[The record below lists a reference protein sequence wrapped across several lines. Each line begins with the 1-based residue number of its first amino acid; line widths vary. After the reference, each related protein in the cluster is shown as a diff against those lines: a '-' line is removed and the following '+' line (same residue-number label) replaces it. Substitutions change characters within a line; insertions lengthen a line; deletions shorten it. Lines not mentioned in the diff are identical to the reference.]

1 MKALDW
7 NQVRAFHA
15 TAVAGSLSAAARQL
29 GLTQPTLSRQVV
41 ALEADLEVTLFERR
55 GRKLVLTQTG
65 MELLDHIRIM
75 GDAADTL
82 VLAASGRAQEI
93 GGRVCISA
101 TDLSATYLLPQI
113 VARIRSEAP
122 QITIAIVASNQIS
135 DLHRGEADIA
145 IRNVRPDRPGL
156 AGRHIRDFDA
166 GFFASEDWV
175 ARNGLPGRPADLAK
189 GDLLGFEDPRFTS
202 FLREI
207 GIPIATEDLLIVS
220 ESSVV
225 IWEMVKRG
233 MGVAMM
239 MRAVAE
245 RTPGMVNLL
254 PRMAPIP
261 VPIWLVTHQE
271 LQSTPRIRLVQ
282 EIMAEE
288 LARISDEATPQ
299 ATRPD
304 TGRHG

>member
-1 MKALDW
+1 MHNRMKGPDW
-7 NQVRAFHA
+7 NQIRAFHA

-29 GLTQPTLSRQVV
+29 GLTQPTLSRQVL
-41 ALEADLEVTLFERR
+41 ALEADLGVTLFERR
-55 GRKLVLTQTG
+55 GRRLVLTSTG

-93 GGRVCISA
+93 VGRVCISA
-101 TDLSATYLLPQI
+101 TDTFATYVLPGI

-122 QITIAIVASNQIS
+122 QVTVAIVASNEIS

-145 IRNVRPDRPGL
+145 IRHVRPDRPGL
-156 AGRHIRDFDA
+156 VGRHIRDTEA
-166 GFFASEDWV
+166 GFYASGEWV
-175 ARNGLPGRPADLAK
+175 ARHGLPKEPADLA
-189 GDLLGFEDPRFTS
+189 GAGLMGFDDPRFAG

-207 GIPIATEDLLIVS
+207 GIPVTTEDFRIVS

-233 MGVAMM
+233 MGVAAM
-239 MRAVAE
+239 MRDVAE
-245 RTPGMVNLL
+245 RTPDVVDLL
-254 PRMAPIP
+254 PDMAPIP

-271 LQSTPRIRLVQ
+271 LQSSPRIRLV
-282 EIMAEE
+282 EAIMAEE
-288 LARISDEATPQ
+288 LAGMGQRD
-299 ATRPD
+299 R
-304 TGRHG
+304 

>member
-1 MKALDW
+1 MDW
-7 NQVRAFHA
+7 NHIRAFHA

-29 GLTQPTLSRQVV
+29 GLTQPTLSRQVM
-41 ALEADLEVTLFERR
+41 ALEADLGVTLFERR

-101 TDLSATYLLPQI
+101 TDIVATCILPEI

-122 QITIAIVASNQIS
+122 QITIAIVASNEFS

-145 IRNVRPDRPGL
+145 IRHVRPDRPGL
-156 AGRHIRDFDA
+156 VGRHIRDAEA

-175 ARNGLPGRPADLAK
+175 ARNGLPKGPADLARP
-189 GDLLGFEDPRFTS
+189 DLMGFEDPRFS
-202 FLREI
+202 GYLREI
-207 GIPIATEDLLIVS
+207 GIPIATEDLRIVS
-220 ESSVV
+220 ETSVV
-225 IWEMVKRG
+225 VWEMVKRG
-233 MGVAMM
+233 MGVAMT
-239 MRAVAE
+239 MREVAE
-245 RTPGMVNLL
+245 RTCGVVRLL
-254 PRMAPIP
+254 PDMAPIP

-271 LQSTPRIRLVQ
+271 LESSPRVRLVQ
-282 EIMAEE
+282 AIMAEE
-288 LARISDEATPQ
+288 LARM
-299 ATRPD
+299 
-304 TGRHG
+304 